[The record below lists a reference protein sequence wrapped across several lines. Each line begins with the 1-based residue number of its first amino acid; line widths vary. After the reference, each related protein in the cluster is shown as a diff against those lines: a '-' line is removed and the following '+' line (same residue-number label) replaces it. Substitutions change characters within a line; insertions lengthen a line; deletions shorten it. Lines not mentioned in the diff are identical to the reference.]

1 MVASVV
7 ALAPV
12 STLPGSL
19 IDGRS
24 RVREAVGRT
33 ATSVVVACVIP
44 AVVFSLTMVT
54 LSVTPA
60 LLAALGW
67 GAGVVCWR
75 ASTRRRPSGLLMLTL
90 AILTVRT
97 AVALATG
104 STFVYFLQP
113 ILANAAV
120 AAVFLGSLLTARPA
134 VGWLAADFFP
144 IDDDLAAR
152 PAVRSLFWRLT
163 LMWGLLIA
171 VKGLVSFWLL
181 QSQSLVDFVVIKTV
195 AISALTAV
203 GAAASIWAAVLVAR
217 DEALFVHGDAS

>member
-12 STLPGSL
+12 SPVPESL
-19 IDGRS
+19 IDSRS

-33 ATSVVVACVIP
+33 GTSIVVACVIP
-44 AVVFSLTMVT
+44 AAVFSLTMMAF
-54 LSVTPA
+54 SVTPA
-60 LLAALGW
+60 LLAALAW
-67 GAGVVCWR
+67 GMGVVCWR
-75 ASTRRRPSGLLMLTL
+75 ASTRRRPSGLLVLTL

-104 STFVYFLQP
+104 SMFVYFLQP

-120 AAVFLGSLLTARPA
+120 AAIFLGSLLTARPA

-144 IDDDLAAR
+144 VDDDLAAQ
-152 PAVRSLFWRLT
+152 PAVRRLFWRLT

-171 VKGLVSFWLL
+171 VKGLVSLWLL
-181 QSQSLVDFVVIKTV
+181 QSQSLVDFVLIKTV

-203 GAAASIWAAVLVAR
+203 GAAATIWATVLVAR
-217 DEALFVHGDAS
+217 DEDLFVRAPSR